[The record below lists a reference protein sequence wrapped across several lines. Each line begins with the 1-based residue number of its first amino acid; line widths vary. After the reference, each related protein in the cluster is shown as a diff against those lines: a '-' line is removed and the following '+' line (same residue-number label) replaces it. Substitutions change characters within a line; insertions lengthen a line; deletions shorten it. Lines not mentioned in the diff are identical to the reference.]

1 MLTKNYLK
9 LLDVDSVNRFCS
21 KPYGFELLI
30 LLYDFTRNNDEYGIE
45 ETFEMIQYNRCKRP
59 AFLSFVKD
67 LEAEGIIFRLQSK
80 VKKSRSLLR
89 LNQDTIDE
97 IDLVNGPDEL

>member
-45 ETFEMIQYNRCKRP
+45 ETFEMIRYNRCKRP

>member
-1 MLTKNYLK
+1 
-9 LLDVDSVNRFCS
+9 
-21 KPYGFELLI
+21 
-30 LLYDFTRNNDEYGIE
+30 
-45 ETFEMIQYNRCKRP
+45 MIRYNRSKRP

-97 IDLVNGPDEL
+97 IDLKNGSDEL